1 MLVQIIKVWA
11 LEARE
16 YTDRLGQKQIFNS
29 KGFTMRMGE
38 GTFYAEAIG
47 DTAKE
52 LDKLDIHPQ
61 DTAFIQVSLRARE
74 YKAQSGVER
83 VANEVTIQ
91 QMWMV

>member
-29 KGFTMRMGE
+29 KGFTMKMGE

-47 DTAKE
+47 DTARE

-61 DTAFIQVSLRARE
+61 DTAFVQVSLRARE
-74 YKAQSGVER
+74 YKSQNGTER
-83 VANEVTIQ
+83 VSNEVTIQ
-91 QMWMV
+91 QMYMV

>member
-61 DTAFIQVSLRARE
+61 DTAFVQVSLRARE
-74 YKAQSGVER
+74 YKAQSGIER

-91 QMWMV
+91 QMYMV

>member
-61 DTAFIQVSLRARE
+61 DTAFVQISLRARE

>member
-47 DTAKE
+47 DNAKE
-52 LDKLDIHPQ
+52 LDKLDINPQ
-61 DTAFIQVSLRARE
+61 DTAFVQVSLRARE

-91 QMWMV
+91 QMWMI

>member
-61 DTAFIQVSLRARE
+61 DTAFVQVSLRARE

-91 QMWMV
+91 QMWMI

>member
-74 YKAQSGVER
+74 YKAQSGIER

-91 QMWMV
+91 QMWMI

>member
-16 YTDRLGQKQIFNS
+16 YTDRLGQKQVFNS

-47 DTAKE
+47 DTARE

-61 DTAFIQVSLRARE
+61 DTAFVQVSLRARE
-74 YKAQSGVER
+74 YKAQSGIER

-91 QMWMV
+91 QIWMV

>member
-61 DTAFIQVSLRARE
+61 DTAFVQVSLRARE

>member
-11 LEARE
+11 LEAHE

-47 DTAKE
+47 DNAKE
-52 LDKLDIHPQ
+52 LDKLDIHLQ
-61 DTAFIQVSLRARE
+61 DTAFVQVSLRARE
-74 YKAQSGVER
+74 YKSQNGTEKVS
-83 VANEVTIQ
+83 NEVTIQ

>member
-16 YTDRLGQKQIFNS
+16 YTDRLGQKQIFKS

-38 GTFYAEAIG
+38 GTFYAEVIG
-47 DTAKE
+47 DNAE
-52 LDKLDIHPQ
+52 ALDRLDIHPQ
-61 DTAFIQVSLRARE
+61 DTAFIQMSLKARE
-74 YKAQSGVER
+74 YKTQSGVER

-91 QMWMV
+91 QMYMV

>member
-11 LEARE
+11 LEAHE

-47 DTAKE
+47 DTAKG
-52 LDKLDIHPQ
+52 LDKLDINPQ
-61 DTAFIQVSLRARE
+61 DTAFIQVSIRARE
-74 YKAQSGVER
+74 YKSQNGTER
-83 VANEVTIQ
+83 VSNEVTIQ
-91 QMWMV
+91 QMYMI

>member
-11 LEARE
+11 LEAHE

-61 DTAFIQVSLRARE
+61 DTAFVQVSLRARE

-83 VANEVTIQ
+83 VTNEVTIQ

>member
-1 MLVQIIKVWA
+1 MVVQIIKVWA

-47 DTAKE
+47 DNAKE
-52 LDKLDIHPQ
+52 IDKLDIHPL
-61 DTAFIQVSLRARE
+61 DTAFVQVSLRARE

-91 QMWMV
+91 QMYMV

>member
-47 DTAKE
+47 DNAKE
-52 LDKLDIHPQ
+52 LDKLDIHPL
-61 DTAFIQVSLRARE
+61 DTAFVQVSLRARE

-91 QMWMV
+91 QMYMV

>member
-16 YTDRLGQKQIFNS
+16 YTDRQGQMQVFKS

-47 DTAKE
+47 DNAET

-61 DTAFIQVSLRARE
+61 DTAFVQVSLRARE
-74 YKAQSGVER
+74 YKSQNGAER
-83 VANEVTIQ
+83 VSNEVTIQ
-91 QMWMV
+91 QMYMV

>member
-91 QMWMV
+91 QMWMI

>member
-16 YTDRLGQKQIFNS
+16 YTDRLGQKQVFNS

-47 DTAKE
+47 DNAKE
-52 LDKLDIHPQ
+52 LDKLDIHVQ
-61 DTAFIQVSLRARE
+61 DTAFVQVSLRARE

>member
-38 GTFYAEAIG
+38 GTFYAEAVG
-47 DTAKE
+47 DNAKA
-52 LDKLDIHPQ
+52 LDKLDIHTQ
-61 DTAFIQVSLRARE
+61 DTAFVQVSLRARE
-74 YKAQSGVER
+74 YKSQNGAER
-83 VANEVTIQ
+83 VSNEITIQ
-91 QMWMV
+91 QMYMV

>member
-16 YTDRLGQKQIFNS
+16 YIDRQGQKQVFKS
-29 KGFTMRMGE
+29 KGFTVRVGE

-47 DTAKE
+47 DNAE
-52 LDKLDIHPQ
+52 ALDKLDIHPQ
-61 DTAFIQVSLRARE
+61 DNAFIQVSLRARE

-83 VANEVTIQ
+83 VSNEVTIQ
-91 QMWMV
+91 QMYMV

>member
-52 LDKLDIHPQ
+52 LDKLDVHPL
-61 DTAFIQVSLRARE
+61 DTAFVQVSLRARE

-91 QMWMV
+91 QMYMI